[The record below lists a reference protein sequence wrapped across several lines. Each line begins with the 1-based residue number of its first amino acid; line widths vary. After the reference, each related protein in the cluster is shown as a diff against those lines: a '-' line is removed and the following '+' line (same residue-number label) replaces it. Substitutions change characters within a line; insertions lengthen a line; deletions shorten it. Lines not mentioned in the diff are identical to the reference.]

1 MDLLWLAVL
10 IITLYFLVL
19 DAHAFVALF
28 IVLSFLVRRKTDNPL
43 YFLLLPLLI
52 TLASFSARHR
62 FQETFGTNCGTPSSC
77 SRYARTVQARINA
90 ANQVNAELKKIES
103 KVDADIAQATNGI
116 NSRKSIRDTTI
127 QFIETAKY

>member
-28 IVLSFLVRRKTDNPL
+28 IVLSFLVRRKTNNPL
-43 YFLLLPLLI
+43 YFLLLPLLV
-52 TLASFSARHR
+52 TLASFYARHH
-62 FQETFGTNCGTPSSC
+62 FQETFGTNCGTPRSC

-90 ANQVNAELKKIES
+90 SNRVNAELKKIENKIS
-103 KVDADIAQATNGI
+103 TEIAHATMGI
-116 NSRKSIRDTTI
+116 NSRESIRDTTI

>member
-10 IITLYFLVL
+10 IVTLYFLVL
-19 DAHAFVALF
+19 DEHAYVALF
-28 IVLSFLVRRKTDNPL
+28 IVLSFLVRRKTNNPL

-52 TLASFSARHR
+52 TLASFYARHH

-90 ANQVNAELKKIES
+90 SNRVNAELKKIEN
-103 KVDADIAQATNGI
+103 KVDADIAQATKGI
-116 NSRKSIRDTTI
+116 NSRESIRDTTI

>member
-1 MDLLWLAVL
+1 MDLLWLAIL
-10 IITLYFLVL
+10 IVTLYFLVL

-52 TLASFSARHR
+52 TLASFYARHH

-90 ANQVNAELKKIES
+90 SNRVNAELKKIEN
-103 KVDADIAQATNGI
+103 KVDTDIAQATKGI
-116 NSRKSIRDTTI
+116 NSRESIRGTTI